1 MRSLV
6 FGLALAMAAASAA
19 PAIAG
24 AGDRCGC
31 AVKGDHCKS
40 GGLRHCPRCTEP
52 CYPTVSKGTETRYC
66 FRVESKAICIPR
78 ITFPWQT
85 AGKGGDGS
93 HKAGGKG
100 HGGHGKG
107 RDCGC
112 GGKGKGLRGDSGKN
126 CAEPADCGRIKY
138 VNVLVKHE
146 YECSACKYTWD
157 PNKGGKSDKGGNV
170 KPQEAPVPQPPVV
183 DARFRSPPP
192 RQTEIRPHPLRS
204 TSTLITPAP
213 EVAVPH
219 TKRAAARSS
228 FARSRW
234 SLESIERTPKSS
246 TPEVAV
252 PHTKRAA
259 ARSSFV
265 RSRWSLESIER
276 SPISS
281 TPEPPQGLG
290 GVSNRRV
297 TRIRPAEFVR

>member
-1 MRSLV
+1 
-6 FGLALAMAAASAA
+6 
-19 PAIAG
+19 
-24 AGDRCGC
+24 
-31 AVKGDHCKS
+31 
-40 GGLRHCPRCTEP
+40 
-52 CYPTVSKGTETRYC
+52 
-66 FRVESKAICIPR
+66 
-78 ITFPWQT
+78 
-85 AGKGGDGS
+85 
-93 HKAGGKG
+93 
-100 HGGHGKG
+100 
-107 RDCGC
+107 
-112 GGKGKGLRGDSGKN
+112 
-126 CAEPADCGRIKY
+126 
-138 VNVLVKHE
+138 VLVKHE

-259 ARSSFV
+259 ARSSFARSRWSLESIERTPKSSTPEVAVPHTKRAAARSSFV